1 MWPITVSEVWF
12 ILKIVLGWI
21 LAKIFHLENRW
32 HVARELATDIDTDA
46 EALQNLKDSKKKK
59 GERPL
64 HKYDVFI
71 NHRGPDVKLTFAAD
85 LTDALC
91 KAGFHPFLD
100 AKSIGQ
106 GRHVFDSIAEAL
118 SGACVHVAIFSRR
131 YAESKYCLE
140 ELTSMLQSNHTILP
154 VFYNVKPEDLR
165 WIDEGPFAG
174 GFHKHRK
181 RRRQEKIKLWKE
193 ALWDISER
201 RGFRIDEFDGWAA
214 SSLGPQF

>member
-1 MWPITVSEVWF
+1 MVLIIVAGVWF
-12 ILKIVLGWI
+12 TLTIVLGWI
-21 LAKIFHLENRW
+21 FAKIFYLENRW
-32 HVARELATDIDTDA
+32 HVARELASDDNIDTDA
-46 EALQNLKDSKKKK
+46 EALQILKDSEKKQKPG

-64 HKYDVFI
+64 HKYDVFV

-91 KAGFHPFLD
+91 QAGFHPFLD

-118 SGACVHVAIFSRR
+118 SGACVHVAIFSKR

-140 ELTSMLQSNHTILP
+140 ELTSMVQSNHIVLP

-165 WIDEGPFAG
+165 WIDKGPFAE
-174 GFHKHRK
+174 GFRKHRK

-193 ALWDISER
+193 ALWDVSER
-201 RGFRIDEFDGWAA
+201 RGFRIDEFDG
-214 SSLGPQF
+214 